1 LFLAGLYYIQNRAN
15 TLAYL
20 PGASVTKETSFTTFS
35 AVVHQIVHLEEG
47 RVLLQD
53 MVLRFQAVQVR
64 PGSQASHR
72 KEKERKKL
80 FYFLIECVLS
90 FFLEEIRLSVSIL
103 FWGVSAATTYFD
115 RHSIENKGFLPWDS
129 GITRVIGDSV
139 NRRFD
144 ELVIQ

>member
-1 LFLAGLYYIQNRAN
+1 
-15 TLAYL
+15 
-20 PGASVTKETSFTTFS
+20 VTKETSFTTFS

-103 FWGVSAATTYFD
+103 FG
-115 RHSIENKGFLPWDS
+115 GFLLRQPILTD
-129 GITRVIGDSV
+129 IPLKTRVSFLGTAALPTSA
-139 NRRFD
+139 
-144 ELVIQ
+144 VIR